1 MTIGCNIWMICL
13 KLNWFFYGLSRML
26 QFSLFSIFFNFLLI
40 DATDRSKINGDKK
53 RFLAHSS
60 YTPYHISRTLPLK
73 ILKFQYRQKLHLVFN
88 LHILDNSVKMCLYF
102 FLSVCKFALMLW
114 SCMLCVCL
122 KSCYIYLSAIHR
134 TILFVKLT
142 LFISIQI
149 NNILIIIM
157 KLTHQTRCH
166 RSLIFQTMNSVR
178 LNHQFV
184 KI

>member
-1 MTIGCNIWMICL
+1 MFEI
-13 KLNWFFYGLSRML
+13 KLIFLRSKSYVAI
-26 QFSLFSIFFNFLLI
+26 FSIFNFLNFLLI

-102 FLSVCKFALMLW
+102 FLSVCKFALILW

-149 NNILIIIM
+149 NNNLIIIM